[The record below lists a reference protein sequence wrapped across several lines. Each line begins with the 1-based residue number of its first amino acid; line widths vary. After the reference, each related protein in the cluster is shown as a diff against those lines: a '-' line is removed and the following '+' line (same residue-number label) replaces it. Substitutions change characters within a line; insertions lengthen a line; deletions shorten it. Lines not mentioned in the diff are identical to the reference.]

1 MKQILIIPDTHG
13 RKFWRNPVQKH
24 LNDPDTHIVF
34 LGDYLDPYR
43 DIDNITAEEAFEELE
58 AIITTLDNPELSLE
72 EAFAAYKDGME
83 LLKHCNASI
92 DAVEKKVKAMNE
104 EGELYEF

>member
-1 MKQILIIPDTHG
+1 MDENKQ
-13 RKFWRNPVQKH
+13 VQE
-24 LNDPDTHIVF
+24 LT
-34 LGDYLDPYR
+34 
-43 DIDNITAEEAFEELE
+43 TEEAFEQLE
-58 AIITTLDNPELSLE
+58 AVITTLDNPELSLE

>member
-1 MKQILIIPDTHG
+1 MDEKKQMQELT
-13 RKFWRNPVQKH
+13 
-24 LNDPDTHIVF
+24 T
-34 LGDYLDPYR
+34 
-43 DIDNITAEEAFEELE
+43 EEAFEELE